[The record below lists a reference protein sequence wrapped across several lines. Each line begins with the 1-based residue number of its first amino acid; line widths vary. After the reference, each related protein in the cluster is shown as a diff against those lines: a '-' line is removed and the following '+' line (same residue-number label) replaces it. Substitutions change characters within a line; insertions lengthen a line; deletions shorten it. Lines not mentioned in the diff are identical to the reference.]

1 MLKQILISA
10 SLTLVATNA
19 ISQTVVEQVAL
30 QGLPVHCSEGP
41 PIGHVRQIRI
51 ATDGQVGSVRVEL
64 IGDAP
69 DAEAKTVE
77 VPATKFT
84 REGDHIVLSMTADE
98 VGQLPAV
105 P

>member
-1 MLKQILISA
+1 
-10 SLTLVATNA
+10 VATNA
-19 ISQTVVEQVAL
+19 IAQQKAQTVEEQVAL

-64 IGDAP
+64 IGDAL

-77 VPATKFT
+77 IPAAKLT
-84 REGDHIVLSMTADE
+84 REVDRVVLSMTADE